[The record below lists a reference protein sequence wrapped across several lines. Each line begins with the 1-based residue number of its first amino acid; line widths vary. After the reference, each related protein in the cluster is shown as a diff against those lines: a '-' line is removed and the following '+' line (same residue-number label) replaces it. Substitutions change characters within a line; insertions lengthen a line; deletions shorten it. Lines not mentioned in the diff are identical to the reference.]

1 MKILHIIGSMHP
13 ASGGPCQGIR
23 NSNPE
28 MVRLG
33 SYREVVTLDDPGASF
48 LGSDDFPVHAV
59 GPGKGP
65 WQYSAK
71 LIPWLTAN
79 VARFDVVVINGLWI
93 YSSYAGWKV
102 LRALRTQNLKHKQV
116 KTKIPKLFIMPHG
129 MLDPYFQRDS
139 RRRLKA
145 IRNFFYW
152 MFIEKRVVNDAD
164 GILFTCQME
173 LLLARE
179 TFLCYKPKSEINVGY
194 GIISPPAFS
203 TDQYQA
209 FFKNCP
215 GLNSHKYFLFISRIH
230 QKKGVDLLIK
240 SYAAV
245 AKQGRK
251 NLPKLVIAGP
261 GLDTSFGE
269 KMVNLAASFPEIKD
283 FVFFPGMLTGDA
295 KWGAFYGCEAF
306 ILPSYQENFGIA
318 VVEAMACGTPV
329 LISRPV
335 NIWREIEFCG
345 AGLVDADTVEGCSR
359 LLERW
364 LDLDEEAKVRMAA
377 KAVSGF
383 QQYFEITQTAV
394 SLIDTI
400 KSFEPQ
406 AAGEMS
412 ANRAIP

>member
-306 ILPSYQENFGIA
+306 VLPSYQENFGIA
-318 VVEAMACGTPV
+318 VVEAMACQKPV
-329 LISRPV
+329 LISNQI
-335 NIWREIEFCG
+335 NIWIEIKEG
-345 AGLVDADTVEGCSR
+345 RAGIVASDSLQGTISMFND
-359 LLERW
+359 W
-364 LDLDEEAKVRMAA
+364 LSLSDEEQSNMGKRALDV
-377 KAVSGF
+377 
-383 QQYFEITQTAV
+383 FEKKFNVEYSSSTFLNALSMKT
-394 SLIDTI
+394 
-400 KSFEPQ
+400 
-406 AAGEMS
+406 
-412 ANRAIP
+412 